1 MTFCSAVVFLRTET
15 RTDHFFFFLLS
26 SRADPLSLS
35 FVVMFCEKLR
45 SAFYLFGDT
54 LNTEQDPSFYSK
66 TLDKDEDEPP
76 PPATTCIPCS
86 DAIMQTFTS
95 LLAEMSERLYM

>member
-1 MTFCSAVVFLRTET
+1 
-15 RTDHFFFFLLS
+15 
-26 SRADPLSLS
+26 
-35 FVVMFCEKLR
+35 MFCEKLR
-45 SAFYLFGDT
+45 SAFYLPGDT

-76 PPATTCIPCS
+76 SPGYYIFVFRALTPS
-86 DAIMQTFTS
+86 QTFTS